1 MQGACALGVLGL
13 MWWLTQ
19 SIVTPPAAPPVI
31 IQNVT
36 LIDGT
41 GRAAQPQTD
50 LVLADGRVARIGR
63 GLEAPVGARFL
74 DGSGRFAVPGL
85 IDCHV
90 HLDTPMVFQLTD
102 AERARILDHNA
113 LAFLYNGVT
122 TVLNLSSDAEWI
134 AKKRDDQAEGRILA
148 PRIYQTGRS
157 FTPDGGWGSR
167 HGGALKTAED
177 ARTRARAVAPGVDGF
192 KIIIEDGLDH
202 SGTYTE
208 MPDAML
214 QAIADEARAARLPM
228 YVHAINLHEYRRA
241 LAIRPRAIVHGL
253 EDPLPEGD
261 SLLAELVG
269 SGVYVVPTI
278 SLFEAFTSFEDH
290 PERFGDPVLRASV
303 PDFLLRNLRR
313 TDYRAVEKKR
323 FIEVA
328 RMDAYAWARRAV
340 PVFKT
345 NTGKMRLAGV
355 KLAVGTDAGGPVG
368 YNFQGYNTARE
379 VELLVEVGLSPM
391 EALVAATRTGAEVIG
406 VASEVGTIEPG
417 KRADLLLLS
426 ANPLNDIRNL
436 RRIETLVQAGRV
448 YARERFA
455 YGQPTRVTP

>member
-1 MQGACALGVLGL
+1 MQ
-13 MWWLTQ
+13 
-19 SIVTPPAAPPVI
+19 PAVPPVI
-31 IQNVT
+31 IKNVT

-41 GRAAQPQTD
+41 GRPAQPGTD
-50 LVLADGRVARIGR
+50 LVLADGRIARIGR
-63 GLEAPVGARFL
+63 GLEPPAGARLL

-90 HLDTPMVFQLTD
+90 HLDTPMVFQVTD
-102 AERARILDHNA
+102 TERARILDHNA

-122 TVLNLSSDAEWI
+122 TVLNLSSDPEWI
-134 AKKRDDQAEGRILA
+134 ARKRDDQAEGRILA

-177 ARTRARAVAPGVDGF
+177 ARTRARAAARGVDGF
-192 KIIIEDGLDH
+192 KIIIEDGLGR
-202 SGTYTE
+202 SGTYSE
-208 MPDAML
+208 MSDEML
-214 QAIADEARAARLPM
+214 NAIAEEARAARLPM

-261 SLLAELVG
+261 SLLAELAG
-269 SGVYVVPTI
+269 AGVYVAPTL
-278 SLFEAFTSFEDH
+278 SLFEAFTSFDEH
-290 PERFGDPVLRASV
+290 PERFDDPVLRASV

-313 TDYRAVEKKR
+313 PDYRAAEKKR
-323 FIEVA
+323 FTEVA

-340 PVFKT
+340 PVFKA
-345 NTGKMRLAGV
+345 NTAKMRAAGV

-379 VELLVEVGLSPM
+379 VELLVEAGLSPM

-406 VASEVGTIEPG
+406 VASEVGTIEAG
-417 KRADLLLLS
+417 KRADLLLLT
-426 ANPLNDIRNL
+426 ADPLADIRNL
-436 RRIETLVQAGRV
+436 RRIEMVVQAGHV

-455 YGQPTRVTP
+455 YPPE